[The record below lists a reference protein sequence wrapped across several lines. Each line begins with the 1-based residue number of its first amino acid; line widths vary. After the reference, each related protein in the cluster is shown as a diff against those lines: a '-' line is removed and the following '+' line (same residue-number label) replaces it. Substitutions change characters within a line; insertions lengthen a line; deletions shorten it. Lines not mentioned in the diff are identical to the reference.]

1 MGQATESLAERL
13 GSGRGAFLNAT
24 FGNAAELI
32 IAVVALQRGLHEVV
46 KASITG
52 SIIGNIL
59 LVFGMSV
66 LAGGLRHKTQRFNR
80 VAAGL
85 GSTLLALSAV
95 GLLVPA
101 LFHWIGE
108 SYLRTGKL
116 TAAQET
122 ALERGLSLE
131 IAAVLFVVYALSL
144 VFSLKTHQNVLQLG
158 AAESVPAH
166 AAPAWTAR
174 TAIVI
179 LLAATAATA
188 LASELMVGAVESAA
202 HSWRLTEVFVGVIVV
217 AIIGNAAEHSTAIL
231 AAYRNKMDLALNI
244 AVGSSIQV
252 ALFVAPILV
261 FLSYLLG
268 APLDLHFSA
277 FEVLA
282 VTVSVLV
289 VNLVAQDGESH
300 WMEGV
305 LLLAVYLIVGIAF
318 YFLPA

>member
-101 LFHWIGE
+101 LFLWIGE
-108 SYLRTGKL
+108 SYLRTG
-116 TAAQET
+116 
-122 ALERGLSLE
+122 
-131 IAAVLFVVYALSL
+131 
-144 VFSLKTHQNVLQLG
+144 
-158 AAESVPAH
+158 
-166 AAPAWTAR
+166 
-174 TAIVI
+174 
-179 LLAATAATA
+179 
-188 LASELMVGAVESAA
+188 
-202 HSWRLTEVFVGVIVV
+202 
-217 AIIGNAAEHSTAIL
+217 
-231 AAYRNKMDLALNI
+231 
-244 AVGSSIQV
+244 
-252 ALFVAPILV
+252 
-261 FLSYLLG
+261 
-268 APLDLHFSA
+268 
-277 FEVLA
+277 
-282 VTVSVLV
+282 
-289 VNLVAQDGESH
+289 
-300 WMEGV
+300 
-305 LLLAVYLIVGIAF
+305 
-318 YFLPA
+318 